1 MMYVQNRS
9 MMTDPVEI
17 ARHVADLA
25 SDTLATNIAVLE
37 ISQLSTIADVFV
49 ICSANN
55 VRQLNAL
62 REAVLD
68 GLRDAGVRPRRV
80 EGQAETGWILLD
92 YGDVVVHLFT
102 DEQRE
107 FYRLEDVWSEAQKL
121 LVIQ

>member
-1 MMYVQNRS
+1 
-9 MMTDPVEI
+9 MTDPVEI
-17 ARHVADLA
+17 ARRVADIA

-62 REAVLD
+62 REAVLE
-68 GLRDAGVRPRRV
+68 GLRESGIRPRRV
-80 EGQAETGWILLD
+80 EGQAESGWILMDL
-92 YGDVVVHLFT
+92 GDVIVHLFT
-102 DEQRE
+102 EEQRD
-107 FYRLEDVWSEAQKL
+107 FYRLEDVWSEAQKR

>member
-1 MMYVQNRS
+1 
-9 MMTDPVEI
+9 MTDPVEI
-17 ARHVADLA
+17 ARKVADLA

-37 ISQLSTIADVFV
+37 ISELTTIADVFV
-49 ICSANN
+49 ICSADN

-62 REAVLD
+62 REAILD
-68 GLRDAGVRPRRV
+68 GLRESGVRPKRV
-80 EGQAETGWILLD
+80 EGLAETGWILLD

-102 DEQRE
+102 EDQRE

>member
-1 MMYVQNRS
+1 
-9 MMTDPVEI
+9 MTDPVEI
-17 ARHVADLA
+17 ARRVADIA

-62 REAVLD
+62 REAVLE
-68 GLRDAGVRPRRV
+68 GLRESGIRPRRV
-80 EGQAETGWILLD
+80 EGQAESGWILMDL
-92 YGDVVVHLFT
+92 GDVIVHLFT
-102 DEQRE
+102 EEQRD